1 MLVKHQPTW
10 LFSLLVADGL
20 SDGLHHLQLL
30 WIREVTR
37 MWGVAKNVRPDVD
50 VSPEENQS

>member
-20 SDGLHHLQLL
+20 SNGLHHLQLL

-37 MWGVAKNVRPDVD
+37 MWGVAKNVCPDVD